1 MTSLHKKIGMCV
13 RVQVRIRLADSGRDL
28 TTPQVMCFQ
37 FFLYFILRARKR
49 AWKSPKPSEITIE
62 MNESTL

>member
-37 FFLYFILRARKR
+37 FFYILYYVHANTHGKV
-49 AWKSPKPSEITIE
+49 KNHPK
-62 MNESTL
+62 